1 MSSKPLKVCFISTA
15 KIWGGG
21 EIWHYNTIRE
31 MRGEIDAMAIAAPQS
46 PFCQHVIEMGV
57 PTATFKGGKFAYLN
71 PFKLLKAIALLRRLR
86 PDAILFNGSADFKL
100 FALAARLA
108 GVPRRVYRRDNG
120 SVIKPRPLNLLLLRN
135 VTHYIYTSQI
145 LFERL
150 SPAVLRA
157 LRHAKVE
164 HICNAISLRAWEGQM
179 PEPLRDRQPNE
190 VVFGCLARL
199 SVEKGLLD
207 IPEAVASLSQS
218 ERPFRVLIAGVGPL
232 EAELRARI
240 AELGLQQRIEL
251 LGFVDNKAFLQSID
265 CLLLPSRWES
275 QATVV
280 IEAMAMR
287 LPVVAYNAS
296 SNPEVVRH
304 GQTGL
309 LAEPFSPTDFAVQ
322 MRYMLEHPND
332 MQRMGNDGRKLM
344 EEKFTKERTNAQL
357 VEYLQS

>member
-1 MSSKPLKVCFISTA
+1 MNGKRLKVCFISTA

-21 EIWHYNTIRE
+21 EIWHYKTICE
-31 MRGEIDAMAIAAPQS
+31 MRAEIEPLAVASPHS
-46 PFCQHVIEMGV
+46 PFHQHVSAIDV
-57 PTATFKGGKFAYLN
+57 PTATIRGGRFAWLN
-71 PFKLLKAIALLRRLR
+71 PFKLLKAIVLLRRLR

-100 FALAARLA
+100 FALAGRLA
-108 GVPRRVYRRDNG
+108 GVPKRVYRRDNG
-120 SVIKPRPLNLLLLRN
+120 SVIKPRPLNLLILHC
-135 VTHYIYTSQI
+135 VTHYIYTSQL
-145 LFERL
+145 LFDRL

-164 HICNAISLRAWEGQM
+164 HICNAISLKAWEEQI
-179 PEPLRDRQPNE
+179 PEPLRDRQPSE

-199 SVEKGLLD
+199 SLEKGLLD

-232 EAELRARI
+232 EAELRERI
-240 AELGLQQRIEL
+240 VELGLQQRIEL
-251 LGFVDNKAFLQSID
+251 LGFVDNKAFLRSID

-275 QATVV
+275 QATVA

-296 SNPEVVRH
+296 SNPEVVCH

-309 LAEPFSPTDFAVQ
+309 LAEAFNVSDFAAQ
-322 MRYMLEHPND
+322 MRFMLNHPSD
-332 MQRMGNDGRKLM
+332 MQRMGYEGRLLM
-344 EEKFTKERTNAQL
+344 EAKFTKERTNAQL
-357 VEYLQS
+357 LAYLR